1 MAKRCPNKLTP
12 QIAEDIYELAAK
24 GYTLRLIAKTVG
36 VSYASLKV
44 WNADGKLDDS
54 HPALQEFSYRLDL
67 ARHKS
72 KSEMLEKLVDHG
84 DKDWRA
90 IAWVLERTTDEFKM
104 KSRMSQAA
112 QDRLDDLAIQKAEA
126 ELDYVKAKTASL
138 KDGVVSEED
147 VVAELD
153 RIQRETAI
161 N

>member
-72 KSEMLEKLVDHG
+72 KSEMLEKLVDH
-84 DKDWRA
+84 
-90 IAWVLERTTDEFKM
+90 AWVLERTTDEFKM